1 MADRGQARKTTDV
14 VQGAPPER
22 FITVPAR
29 ARDEIGE
36 LAYYL
41 ERTLRNLREVNDHLR
56 GSSQTMPGVLHELRD
71 IVQMTEAATVR
82 VLEETEA
89 LVDEG
94 RTAAALI
101 DEARREAKAGSVEGV
116 SQPLAK
122 VQALVDMSNNRAMAI
137 MSALEFQDLTSQK
150 VQRAFNVLEEVV
162 VRLAKIQTL
171 VDLGE
176 EVGPKPGQAP
186 VASVEPRDAKSGQ
199 DLADELL
206 LGFER

>member
-1 MADRGQARKTTDV
+1 MADREELGPGPEAVGRSS
-14 VQGAPPER
+14 PER

-36 LAYYL
+36 LTYYL
-41 ERTLRNLREVNDHLR
+41 EHTLRSLREVNDHLR
-56 GSSQTMPGVLHELRD
+56 GSSRTMPGVLHELRD

-94 RTAAALI
+94 RAVAALI
-101 DEARREAKAGSVEGV
+101 EEARREALAGALDHVAE
-116 SQPLAK
+116 PLAK
-122 VQALVDMSNNRAMAI
+122 MQVLVERANGRAMAI

-150 VQRAFNVLEEVV
+150 VQRTFGVLEEVV
-162 VRLAKIQTL
+162 TRLAKIQVL

-176 EVGPKPGQAP
+176 EVSGA
-186 VASVEPRDAKSGQ
+186 VEPELPAAPPPPDGKSGQ

-206 LGFER
+206 LGFDR